1 MSISS
6 LRWRLALVVVVAAA
20 AAVVALAVP
29 AGASTGSGWISPEQ
43 AGYVATGA
51 RFRDIHAHVYLRNLT
66 QYAGMARS
74 FGHSVQ
80 LWSSS
85 VVVTVGVKASTSG
98 KSYAPYATIYD
109 RSTHQVIASNPNA
122 DRCVPYECH
131 PGTGAPFPVGRDLYL
146 VISYLA
152 GGEVGMA
159 VGIPIPGSGGYTIDV
174 GFSYLVGPQS
184 FTQARVGTEFGSSP
198 WDASYKYTPPAI
210 SVKVAAYNNVKL
222 TTYSGRESGLR
233 SWWVHHKLL
242 ANTGQERVAV
252 PHSLYK
258 GGASFQTWFVPEARN
273 DPASRP

>member
-6 LRWRLALVVVVAAA
+6 LRWHLALGAAA

-29 AGASTGSGWISPEQ
+29 AGASTGSGWTSPEQ

-51 RFRDIHAHVYLRNLT
+51 RFSRIHAHVYLRNPT

-74 FGHSVQ
+74 VGHSVQ
-80 LWSSS
+80 LWSSAI
-85 VVVTVGVKASTSG
+85 VVTTGVEASTSG

-122 DRCVPYECH
+122 SRCVPYECD
-131 PGTGAPFPVGRDLYL
+131 PGTGPPFPVGRDLGL
-146 VISYLA
+146 VISYYPA
-152 GGEVGMA
+152 TGEVGMG

-198 WDASYKYTPPAI
+198 WDASYKYTPPSM
-210 SVKVAAYNNVKL
+210 SVKMAAYNNVKL
-222 TTYSGRESGLR
+222 TTYSGRESGLW

-242 ANTGQERVAV
+242 ANTGHKGVAV
-252 PHSLYK
+252 PHSLHE
-258 GGASFQTWFVPEARN
+258 GGASFRTWLVPKA
-273 DPASRP
+273 D